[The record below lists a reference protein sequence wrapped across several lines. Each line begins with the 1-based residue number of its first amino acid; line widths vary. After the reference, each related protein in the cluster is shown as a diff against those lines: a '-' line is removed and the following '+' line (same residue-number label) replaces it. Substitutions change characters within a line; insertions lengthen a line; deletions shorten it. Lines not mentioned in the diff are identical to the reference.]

1 MHLYKKKKGF
11 PAPGIILTTVIFI
24 ILAGFLYGQ
33 VKNVSAEV
41 EQSDVDMLKDALE
54 NAVVTCYA
62 IEGSY
67 PESLEY
73 IENHYG
79 VIIDREKYFVDY
91 ENNLINMKP
100 RISVYTLKND

>member
-1 MHLYKKKKGF
+1 MHLYKKKKGI
-11 PAPGIILTTVIFI
+11 PASGIIFTILMFV

-33 VKNVSAEV
+33 VKNMSKEV

-73 IENHYG
+73 IEEHYG

-100 RISVYTLKND
+100 QISVYTLKND